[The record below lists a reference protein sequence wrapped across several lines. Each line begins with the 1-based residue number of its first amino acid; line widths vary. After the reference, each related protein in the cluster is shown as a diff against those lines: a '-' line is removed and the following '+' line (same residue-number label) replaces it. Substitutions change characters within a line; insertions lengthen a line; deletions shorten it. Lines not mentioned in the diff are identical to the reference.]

1 MASSSAS
8 ASASSSSSTPGPSL
22 SFAPSPSI
30 PRLTR
35 ISIANHASSSTHSS
49 AFAQEAYQ
57 RKPVGTSLAELKPL
71 FDKNVQVMALRVPAK
86 EVGTIKSSL
95 VLSESVL
102 IVPKLS
108 SVVRDSSS
116 QNAQSRLILLR
127 HASAKE
133 VPQDVTSFA
142 LERGLELV
150 PHDIAITYDWYSAD
164 EILSS
169 LLPEDDSKGTPT
181 GYTIVGHIAHL
192 NLRDEYLPFRYLI
205 GQVILDKNP
214 STIRTVVNKLDS
226 IDAEFRFFQMELLA
240 GEDDYVTTASESN
253 CLFTFDFR
261 KVYFNSRLHTEHDRI
276 VSLMRP
282 GEVVS
287 DVMAGVGPFALPAA
301 KAGCVVYAN
310 DLNPASYE
318 SLVDNAKRN
327 KVEGGCRCYCEDGR
341 TFIKE
346 SVRRVWRREITSWAG
361 PKSSKELNKLE
372 RARRKASKGGS
383 VVDPV
388 SGEVGTSSTA
398 STASAPPPSRLV
410 DHFIMNL
417 PASALEFLD
426 AYRGA
431 YRELAQEVGLK
442 TLQAE
447 LQLKGQEKSPG
458 GQASE
463 WPMVHVHCFTKEL
476 DSPYE
481 DICQVS
487 DNRAKH
493 VYRSSA
499 DWLISFRLNR
509 LFLRRKEG
517 ERSSRSFSN
526 TSRQARR
533 PFLPLV

>member
-1 MASSSAS
+1 
-8 ASASSSSSTPGPSL
+8 
-22 SFAPSPSI
+22 
-30 PRLTR
+30 
-35 ISIANHASSSTHSS
+35 
-49 AFAQEAYQ
+49 
-57 RKPVGTSLAELKPL
+57 
-71 FDKNVQVMALRVPAK
+71 MALRVPAK
-86 EVGTIKSSL
+86 EVGRIKSSPA
-95 VLSESVL
+95 VCGSVL
-102 IVPKLS
+102 VVPRLS
-108 SVVRDSSS
+108 SVVHDPSPEEVH
-116 QNAQSRLILLR
+116 SRLILLR
-127 HASAKE
+127 HASSRD

-142 LERGLELV
+142 LDRGLELV

-169 LLPEDDSKGTPT
+169 LLPEDDAKGTPT

-240 GEDDYVTTASESN
+240 GEDDYVTTASESS

-301 KAGCVVYAN
+301 KAGCIVYAN

-318 SLVDNAKRN
+318 SLVDNAKKN
-327 KVEGGCRCYCEDGR
+327 KVDGGCKCYCEDGR

-346 SVRRVWRREITSWAG
+346 SVKRAWRREIASWAG
-361 PKSSKELNKLE
+361 PKTSKELNKLE
-372 RARRKASKGGS
+372 RARRKALRDAEVETQPS
-383 VVDPV
+383 VETVASLRIDAC
-388 SGEVGTSSTA
+388 TSA
-398 STASAPPPSRLV
+398 PSRLV

-426 AYRGA
+426 AYRGL
-431 YRELAQEVGLK
+431 YRELAREVGLE
-442 TLQAE
+442 TLDEEIQHKR
-447 LQLKGQEKSPG
+447 QSKSPED
-458 GQASE
+458 QASQ

-476 DSPYE
+476 ESPYE
-481 DICQVS
+481 DICKVS
-487 DNRAKH
+487 GIDLSKARP
-493 VYRSSA
+493 SS
-499 DWLISFRLNR
+499 FY
-509 LFLRRKEG
+509 
-517 ERSSRSFSN
+517 
-526 TSRQARR
+526 
-533 PFLPLV
+533 